1 MNKKKRLLS
10 IATALS
16 ITASAFSG
24 FAVTVNAATAST
36 ATIATLDAA
45 TVLFGKTAADLAT
58 NLTFAADENTATT
71 INAAGTLKKLD
82 SWETAYG
89 ADSEGWYMPYRVS
102 GLNENAVVYLESAVD
117 YTYTDPTT
125 QKTYKE
131 ITSAQ
136 FDDTE
141 NKTYTDFIS
150 KLTPEKKTT
159 TIIVDLDGEAT
170 EYDPVTYT
178 VNAEDVTLE
187 GYIPVS
193 PVTPGQNN
201 PINISENFDSDV
213 VNGEG
218 YTWDAIIS
226 KDWNGTNQGLS
237 LTANANKDILTITNG
252 AGGNQKD
259 VKISFDAGRVK
270 GYGQNNTTWELVF
283 KSTDDK
289 ELFKLAF
296 KNEISTYRGSMTLV
310 SGSNSK
316 EIIQSYTDGKYTN
329 TEAYISFGP
338 NGGNVT
344 VGNNTFTFDEGS
356 DLGSI
361 SVTYDNAK
369 DWDRSF
375 IVDNL
380 KIQTVDKEKVTF
392 TVASSEAGQSVEGAE
407 LTIGDDV
414 YTVPA
419 SGKVEAYY
427 LPGDYTY
434 ELKLAKHKAVS
445 GTLNV
450 IKAGG
455 QKEVYEFNN
464 IASDITEA
472 TLIEAAYTV
481 TATPQL
487 SSVKSSTVTIT
498 DGKYSFEKDVPT
510 EPVVGTETKYFLW
523 NSLEG
528 MKPLSTVEKTVVE
541 LNNDKNITLEYV
553 GDPKPA
559 KIEIAGGDEYI
570 YLPATGT
577 ASSEAFTATVYDQ
590 SDLVMDSAEVEW
602 SLPGQP
608 NTISID
614 NNGVITL
621 TPDYVLTD
629 DNGVDVTVRA
639 TVKGTEV
646 TKDASIH
653 IHNTAR
659 ATSWDILGPAVVKD
673 GTAATYSVGN
683 VKDQYGNAYEGEET
697 YTLTSTDDKATI
709 DGLSITPNVGTS
721 RTEEVTL
728 TVALSTDATK
738 KVDRKVTVYGY
749 DFYEPGIDQLSAEVT
764 GARYETVNNASSLV
778 WPKAGSKTTI
788 TLPKAIELKGAK
800 MITFDNAFVK
810 QLAGYQLRELI
821 FKNSDGNNVLAVD
834 FAAPDVFVNYSQAS
848 TKEAVTGTS
857 VGKMGNVG
865 DVTSATFILKTDSD
879 GITTALLSYNG
890 AEATEVVLNPANE
903 EGVVT
908 PLNNIASIVL
918 SSATGVPDD
927 RQIALNNITI
937 SDSDIAEVEI
947 FGDDAIAKISGLTAT
962 KTFRGS
968 VFSKSEGETF
978 AWSVADADGNPVE
991 GVTISE
997 KGVLSVTDVVPVDT
1011 KVVVSY
1017 TSSLSTAETPK
1028 LATHEVTIKDF
1039 ASVQSAELTG
1049 PVAVNAGETV
1059 NYKVE
1064 NVVDEY
1070 GDTVTMP
1077 VTFEITEGSNIAS
1090 IDSTGVVTTT
1100 GILGNYTVKATIGNP
1115 GKTVEKTLTA
1125 QVAKYAESGTTNE
1138 TSVQVDVT
1146 TLANYAADTKYL
1158 VTTATADG
1166 ILVKQT
1172 DNVAHVDGKVTVDMT
1187 GAAKYEVSPI
1197 YKYDNVGNIAAGK
1210 DIPVCDGRYEFK
1222 FVKANMTRGD
1232 IYVNGI
1238 MVGNNID
1245 QDGKGKTPAASSP
1258 EWVVDDVLV
1267 QGGKATVT
1275 MKDNTSDMKLIE
1287 VRKNPSILER
1297 KTHLYIL
1304 GDSLVADY
1312 HKTFDYSTGGTPTAG
1327 DAQTGWGQVLDKF
1340 ISDELNVTNLAE
1352 SGNYAKGLYSP
1363 AFSSALASA
1372 EEGDY
1377 IIIEAGY
1384 NDANYSSESEMKTY
1398 LEKMADECS
1407 AKGVTIIMTGPNFG
1421 PSRGDTNSGSAKFT
1435 GGVLAAAATK
1445 GVLGINLSGLGKA
1458 YYEEKGWTS
1467 EYWSKNFNCYYDDAV
1482 QDNLHLSY
1490 HGAMLHA
1497 SLVAQAIYDA
1507 QNDTENTELAETLKG
1522 LKINTQAYNMT
1533 DSEGATITLQVTDS
1547 SAE

>member
-1 MNKKKRLLS
+1 MKKTKRLLS
-10 IATALS
+10 ALTALT
-16 ITASAFSG
+16 ITASAFAGLAIPAS
-24 FAVTVNAATAST
+24 AATAST
-36 ATIATLDAA
+36 ATFAALDSD
-45 TVLFGKTAADLAT
+45 VEYWGKKADDLASG
-58 NLTFAADENTATT
+58 LTFTPDGTTATT
-71 INAAGTLKKLD
+71 INVAGTVKKLD
-82 SWETAYG
+82 SWTEAYG
-89 ADSEGWYMPYRVS
+89 ENSEGWYMPYRVS
-102 GLNENAVVYLESAVD
+102 GLNANAVVYLESAQD

-125 QKTYKE
+125 NKTYKE

-136 FDDTE
+136 FDDADG
-141 NKTYTDFIS
+141 KSYTDFIS

-201 PINISENFDSDV
+201 SINISENFDSDV
-213 VNGEG
+213 VNAEE
-218 YTWDAIIS
+218 YTWDVET
-226 KDWNGTNQGLS
+226 TNIFGNKGSGAADTVLTGNALS
-237 LTANANKDILTITNG
+237 LSDNANKNILTFNQG
-252 AGGNQKD
+252 VGGTQKD
-259 VKISFDAGRVK
+259 IEFTFDAGTVK
-270 GYGQNNTTWELVF
+270 GFGQANVTWEMVF
-283 KSTDDK
+283 KSTDGI
-289 ELFKLAF
+289 EMFKIRF
-296 KNEISTYRGSMTLV
+296 V
-310 SGSNSK
+310 SGNWSRTVSLVVGDKVQATNYVYADEKFVNSK
-316 EIIQSYTDGKYTN
+316 C
-329 TEAYISFGP
+329 YISFND
-338 NGGNVT
+338 NGGVVTFGNVSAAFENA
-344 VGNNTFTFDEGS
+344 V
-356 DLGSI
+356 DLGTI
-361 SVTYDNAK
+361 SVTYDNGNCYS
-369 DWDRSF
+369 RPF
-375 IVDNL
+375 VVDNFAI
-380 KIQTVDKEKVTF
+380 KTVDKEKVTF
-392 TVASSEAGQSVEGAE
+392 IVASSETGQSVEGAE
-407 LTIGDDV
+407 LKIGNDV
-414 YTVPA
+414 YTIPA

-608 NTISID
+608 STISIGSD
-614 NNGVITL
+614 GVVTL
-621 TPDYVLTD
+621 TPDYSLTD

-639 TVKGTEV
+639 TVKGTTV
-646 TKDASIH
+646 TADTSIH

-659 ATSWDILGPAVVKD
+659 ATSWDIVGPAVIKD
-673 GTAATYSVGN
+673 GTAATYSVAN
-683 VKDQYGNAYEGEET
+683 IKDQYGNAFDGESEF
-697 YTLTSTDDKATI
+697 TLTSSDEKATI
-709 DGLSITPNVGTS
+709 SELSITPNVGTS
-721 RTEEVTL
+721 RTEEVTI

-738 KVDRKVTVYGY
+738 KVDKKVTVYGY
-749 DFYEPGIDQLSAEVT
+749 DFYEPGTGVATYGEPRMEV
-764 GARYETVNNASSLV
+764 VNGVNSIV
-778 WPKAGSKTTI
+778 WPKSASSAATTTI
-788 TLPKAIELKGAK
+788 TLPVPVALTAGSAK
-800 MITFDNAFVK
+800 MITFDNIPVEKTVGSQERSLHFV
-810 QLAGYQLRELI
+810 
-821 FKNSDGNNVLAVD
+821 NSNGDDVINID
-834 FAAPDVFVNYSQAS
+834 FAGDTVVTAWSKVSGNY
-848 TKEAVTGTS
+848 TGTEI
-857 VGKMGNVG
+857 GKLNAIGSSS
-865 DVTSATFILKTDSD
+865 SATFVLKTDTN
-879 GITTALLSYNG
+879 GITSAILSYNG
-890 AEATEVVLNPANE
+890 KTLSEYQVSETA
-903 EGVVT
+903 VT
-908 PLNNIASIVL
+908 DIAAIKLVGGSGAPDSRMLTLTNII
-918 SSATGVPDD
+918 
-927 RQIALNNITI
+927 IA
-937 SDSDIAEVEI
+937 DSDVPEVEI
-947 FGDDAIAKISGLTAT
+947 VGDDQLAKISGLTAS
-962 KTFRGS
+962 KKFRGS
-968 VFSKSEGETF
+968 IFSLGEGETYT
-978 AWSVADADGNPVE
+978 WSVADASGNPIN
-991 GVTISE
+991 GVSIDQN
-997 KGVLSVTDVVPVDT
+997 GVLSVTDAVAANTVAVI
-1011 KVVVSY
+1011 SY
-1017 TSSLSTAETPK
+1017 TSSLSTTEAPK
-1028 LATHEVTIKDF
+1028 LAKHEVTIKDF
-1039 ASVQSAELTG
+1039 AAVKSAELTG

-1070 GDTVTMP
+1070 GDAVTMP
-1077 VTFEITEGSNIAS
+1077 VAFEITEGSNIAS
-1090 IDSTGVVTTT
+1090 IDSAGVVTTT
-1100 GILGNYTVKATIGNP
+1100 GTLGSYTVKATIGNP
-1115 GKTVEKTLTA
+1115 GKTIEKTLTA
-1125 QVAKYAESGTTNE
+1125 EVAKYAESGTTTE
-1138 TSVQVDVT
+1138 ASIQVDVT

-1166 ILVKQT
+1166 TLVNQT
-1172 DNVAHVDGKVTVDMT
+1172 DNVAHTAGKITVDMT
-1187 GAAKYEVSPI
+1187 GASKYEVSPI
-1197 YKYDNVGNIAAGK
+1197 YTYDNVGNVSGGK

-1238 MVGNNID
+1238 MVGNNVD

-1267 QGGKATVT
+1267 QGGKAVVT
-1275 MKDNTSDMKLIE
+1275 MKDNTSDMKSIE

-1312 HKTFDYSTGGTPTAG
+1312 HKTFDYSTGAKPVAG
-1327 DAQTGWGQVLDKF
+1327 DAQTGWGQVLHEF
-1340 ISDELNVTNLAE
+1340 ISDDINVTNLAE

-1363 AFSSALASA
+1363 AFAGALASA

-1377 IIIEAGY
+1377 IIIECGY

-1398 LEKMADECS
+1398 LEKMADDCK
-1407 AKGVTIIMTGPNFG
+1407 AKGVTIIMSGPNFG
-1421 PSRGDTNSGSAKFT
+1421 PTRGDTNSASAKLT
-1435 GGVLAAAATK
+1435 SGVLASAEAK
-1445 GVLGINLSGLGKA
+1445 GVLGINLSSLGKA

-1467 EYWSKNFNCYYDDAV
+1467 EYWSQNFNCYYDDTV

-1490 HGAMLHA
+1490 HGAMLQA
-1497 SLVAQAIYDA
+1497 SLIAQAISDA
-1507 QNDTENTELAETLKG
+1507 QNDTENTELAASLAG
-1522 LKINTQAYNMT
+1522 LKLDKTAKTLI
-1533 DSEGATITLQVTDS
+1533 DSTGATLTFQIQ
-1547 SAE
+1547 